1 MPSQELPRLTSAIS
15 ENYSPKIIIA
25 ADGRLLTK
33 LKTRVAN
40 TILKLV
46 YQVFIGPQ
54 MATMQ
59 SQMRLLATAIDEMK
73 EVRQVV
79 ECRKSASA
87 SDGLSGRQ

>member
-1 MPSQELPRLTSAIS
+1 
-15 ENYSPKIIIA
+15 
-25 ADGRLLTK
+25 LLTK

-59 SQMRLLATAIDEMK
+59 SQMRLLATAFDEI
-73 EVRQVV
+73 EDVRRVV
-79 ECRKSASA
+79 EFRESSGPSK
-87 SDGLSGRQ
+87 GLSGRQ

>member
-1 MPSQELPRLTSAIS
+1 MPSRELPRLSSAIADNS
-15 ENYSPKIIIA
+15 SPKIVIA

-54 MATMQ
+54 TATMQ
-59 SQMRLLATAIDEMK
+59 SQMRLLATAIAEMK
-73 EVRQVV
+73 DVRQVV
-79 ECRKSASA
+79 EFRESSGPSK
-87 SDGLSGRQ
+87 DLSRRQ